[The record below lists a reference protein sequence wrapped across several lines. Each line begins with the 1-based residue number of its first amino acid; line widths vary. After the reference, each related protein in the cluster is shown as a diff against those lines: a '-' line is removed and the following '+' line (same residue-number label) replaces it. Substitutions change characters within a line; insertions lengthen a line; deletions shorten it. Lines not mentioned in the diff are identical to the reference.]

1 MYVCALF
8 SGRYGWWNEQLTT
21 ERGFVTALK
30 HVAKAN
36 VMAMREILGVCPDA
50 IFIQSESSEYF
61 HAVNPQAIKP
71 AELLNEKRYL
81 SLDLNYAH
89 RVNSEMYE
97 YLLDN
102 GMTREE
108 YHFFME
114 HSPKHHCIMGNDYY
128 QTNEHRIL
136 PDGQTESSGEIFG
149 YDEITR
155 QYFRRY
161 GLPVM
166 HTETN
171 LKQGLNGDEAV
182 RWLQK
187 EWASVLRLRN
197 DGIPILGFTWY
208 SITDQVDWDIALREN
223 KGTVNAVGLYD
234 LQRQIRPVG
243 RAYKLLIKDWGAVLP
258 TQSACLT
265 VPLRVPQ

>member
-1 MYVCALF
+1 MGSALYACKRNVCVRAVFGPVRLVERTTDYRTRF
-8 SGRYGWWNEQLTT
+8 CDRSQACRQSERHGNARDSWRLSGRHFHS
-21 ERGFVTALK
+21 ERVFG
-30 HVAKAN
+30 
-36 VMAMREILGVCPDA
+36 
-50 IFIQSESSEYF
+50 YF

-97 YLLDN
+97 YLMDN

-161 GLPVM
+161 SLPVM

-171 LKQGLNGDEAV
+171 LKQGPNGDEAV

-208 SITDQVDWDIALREN
+208 SITDQVDWDIALARE
-223 KGTVNAVGLYD
+223 
-234 LQRQIRPVG
+234 
-243 RAYKLLIKDWGAVLP
+243 
-258 TQSACLT
+258 
-265 VPLRVPQ
+265 